1 MSATT
6 KRVSYAKMDLEI
18 VKYFFEVETS
28 DKHVIWKDENI
39 YFHKNGLEP
48 LTYGIRTFSSDV
60 TQTYKR

>member
-1 MSATT
+1 
-6 KRVSYAKMDLEI
+6 MDLGI

>member
-6 KRVSYAKMDLEI
+6 KRVSYAKMDLGI
-18 VKYFFEVETS
+18 VKYFFEVEAS

-48 LTYGIRTFSSDV
+48 LIYGIRTFSSDV